1 MSGRHDV
8 IVISGGRSLR
18 GNDRSG
24 RHHVIVIDGGS
35 RSSNL
40 EKTSEIAIP
49 SDRVDRDSGGESG
62 HGGRAGRDTETKCLS
77 RLEPGVPIHL

>member
-1 MSGRHDV
+1 MSGRHHV
-8 IVISGGRSLR
+8 IVIGGGRSLR
-18 GNDRSG
+18 GNNRSG
-24 RHHVIVIDGGS
+24 RHHVIVIGGGS

-62 HGGRAGRDTETKCLS
+62 HGGRAGRDTDKMSL
-77 RLEPGVPIHL
+77 PA